1 MRVEN
6 EMSEFT
12 QIRRGVRQGCVFSPY
27 LFNMYSELF
36 LRELDGMQEFIIG
49 GHNMNNLRYADD
61 TVLISESAEKLQEL
75 LDRVVAESR
84 KKGLTINCKK
94 TECMVVSKQLEKP
107 QFTLQIGENIIQQVG
122 RFNYLGSVI
131 TDDGKCDSE
140 IKRRK
145 GMAKDA
151 FQKLGKILKDRKMSM
166 DTKFGVLDCYS
177 RKGKKLDEINQK
189 ETVGVFWAHNEKR
202 NLENLTLTGRIEGK
216 RSRGRQRLTY
226 LGSLSKWM
234 AAELPER
241 ERAKVSEQEL
251 MRRTRDR
258 KLWRTMIA
266 NVLAGHGT

>member
-27 LFNMYSELF
+27 LF
-36 LRELDGMQEFIIG
+36 IG

-75 LDRVVAESR
+75 LDRIVAESR
-84 KKGLTINCKK
+84 KK
-94 TECMVVSKQLEKP
+94 
-107 QFTLQIGENIIQQVG
+107 
-122 RFNYLGSVI
+122 GSVI

-166 DTKFGVLDCYS
+166 DTKFRVLDCYVYS
-177 RKGKKLDEINQK
+177 IITYGRAEEKQQLSYLD
-189 ETVGVFWAHNEKR
+189 
-202 NLENLTLTGRIEGK
+202 
-216 RSRGRQRLTY
+216 
-226 LGSLSKWM
+226 SLSKWM
-234 AAELPER
+234 AAQLPER

-251 MRRTRDR
+251 VRRTRDR
-258 KLWRTMIA
+258 KLWRTLIA